1 MATEILLNDGGA
13 PARIL
18 PFVAGGTV
26 TAGQPVMM
34 NTSAQVIQNTNVAHK
49 PLGFALTT
57 VSSGSMASIITGMG
71 VVLKAYCT
79 GSIGVGDALD
89 TAAGGDLS
97 TTADASK
104 AIGIYIDSDSHSG
117 ASSLQR
123 ILYLG

>member
-1 MATEILLNDGGA
+1 
-13 PARIL
+13 
-18 PFVAGGTV
+18 
-26 TAGQPVMM
+26 
-34 NTSAQVIQNTNVAHK
+34 
-49 PLGFALTT
+49 
-57 VSSGSMASIITGMG
+57 MASIITGMG

-79 GSIGVGDALD
+79 GSIAVGDALD
-89 TAAGGDLS
+89 TAAAGDLS

>member
-18 PFVAGGTV
+18 PFKAGGTV
-26 TAGQPVMM
+26 TAGQPVKM
-34 NTSAQVIQNTNVAHK
+34 NTSAEVVQNDLVAHK
-49 PLGFALTT
+49 PLGIALTT

-71 VVLKAYCT
+71 VILKANCT
-79 GSIGVGDALD
+79 GSIAVGDALD
-89 TAAGGDLS
+89 TAAGGSLS

-104 AIGIYIDSDSHSG
+104 AVAIYIDSDSHAG
-117 ASSLQR
+117 AASLQK

>member
-34 NTSAQVIQNTNVAHK
+34 NSSAQVIQNTNVAHK

-71 VVLKAYCT
+71 VVYCT
-79 GSIGVGDALD
+79 GSIAVGDALG
-89 TAAGGDLS
+89 TAAAGDLS